1 MHCTIIGYEVH
12 MPISRGT
19 RWAIVIIGILLLIG
33 LLVTL
38 LFFALIRGGETEE
51 ITGYGDKVAIVEVKG
66 TILSSENVVRQ
77 LKKFAKQPTVRALV
91 LRIDS
96 PGGSAAASQEI
107 YEEVKRVRNS
117 GKPVVASMG
126 SMAASGGYYIS
137 VAATKIVAN
146 PATVTGSI
154 GVISQFINVADLLKK
169 VGIQETTVK
178 TGKFKDAGS
187 PFRSLTEE
195 EKLYFQELM
204 INVYDQ
210 FVDAVASERNL
221 PIDTVRK
228 YGDGRLFSGAQAK
241 RIGLVDTLG
250 SLEDAIRL
258 AGKLGGIRGEPATVR
273 ELKRVSFVERLFDS
287 AKQSVLGNRLEE
299 PLLEYKFA
307 APQ

>member
-1 MHCTIIGYEVH
+1 MSV
-12 MPISRGT
+12 SRGT
-19 RWAIVIIGILLLIG
+19 RWAIVIIGILLVIG
-33 LLVTL
+33 LLMTL

-51 ITGYGDKVAIVEVKG
+51 ITGYGDRVAIVEVQG

-77 LKKFAKQPTVRALV
+77 LKKFAKQSSVRALV
-91 LRIDS
+91 LRVDS

-107 YEEVKRVRNS
+107 YEEVKRIRNS

-273 ELKRVSFVERLFDS
+273 ELKRVSFVERFFDS

-307 APQ
+307 AP

>member
-1 MHCTIIGYEVH
+1 MSV
-12 MPISRGT
+12 SRGT
-19 RWAIVIIGILLLIG
+19 RWAIVIIGILLVIG
-33 LLVTL
+33 LLMTL

-51 ITGYGDKVAIVEVKG
+51 ITGYGDRVAIVEVQG
-66 TILSSENVVRQ
+66 TILSSENIVRQ
-77 LKKFAKQPTVRALV
+77 LKKFAKQSSVRALV
-91 LRIDS
+91 LRVDS
-96 PGGSAAASQEI
+96 PGGSATASQEI
-107 YEEVKRVRNS
+107 YEEVKRIRNS

-273 ELKRVSFVERLFDS
+273 ELKRVSFVERFFDS

-307 APQ
+307 AP

>member
-1 MHCTIIGYEVH
+1 

>member
-1 MHCTIIGYEVH
+1 MHCAIIGYEVH
-12 MPISRGT
+12 MSVSRGT
-19 RWAIVIIGILLLIG
+19 RWAIVIIGILLVIG
-33 LLVTL
+33 LLMTL

-51 ITGYGDKVAIVEVKG
+51 ITGYGDRVAIVEVQG

-77 LKKFAKQPTVRALV
+77 LKKFAKQSSVRALV
-91 LRIDS
+91 LRVDS

-107 YEEVKRVRNS
+107 YEEVKRIRNS

-273 ELKRVSFVERLFDS
+273 ELKRVSFVERFFDS

-307 APQ
+307 AP